1 MKRYKEQKAIE
12 RNKKRNNDN
21 NEEWLTMIREYA
33 SSLSLK
39 KLTRQKVDYNYFED
53 EQDEA
58 DAEDYVMTDNNFI
71 DIFTQSI
78 DDDFFDKWQPLQ
90 IKEIITDP

>member
-53 EQDEA
+53 E
-58 DAEDYVMTDNNFI
+58 
-71 DIFTQSI
+71 
-78 DDDFFDKWQPLQ
+78 
-90 IKEIITDP
+90 

>member
-78 DDDFFDKWQPLQ
+78 EDDFFDKWQPLQ